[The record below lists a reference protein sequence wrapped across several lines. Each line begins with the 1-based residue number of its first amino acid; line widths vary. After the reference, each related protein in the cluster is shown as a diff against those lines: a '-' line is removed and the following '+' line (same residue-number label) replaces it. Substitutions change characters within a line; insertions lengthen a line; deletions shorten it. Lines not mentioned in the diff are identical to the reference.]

1 MSSLKSREYYL
12 NNAHDDD
19 VSVLELTNAIIAGII
34 SFNEL
39 TPIVPEAKFKAIQD
53 KLTTNQKTQT
63 PPLNTMPLNT
73 RDYYIDNVD
82 STEDKELAEAI
93 MAEIVSFDELQDT
106 MMFSITEQLKVKD
119 IMEIKATMNNAI
131 ESGSIK
137 VLKLLLDRPNL
148 PVEDRRKIESKIYEL
163 RQQAEIQELNDAK
176 TVRELEVFINKYP
189 DSKHLD
195 EARAKI
201 EQLKSKEEE
210 ERNKIIDEIV
220 KRIHN
225 ENPKL
230 IFDKYGED
238 VLKAVCD
245 RINLNYEDVKN
256 IKEVVLNSSGDR
268 PESID
273 DIPEDS
279 TQVFFWGI
287 PSSGKSCALASI
299 FNTIRKDYV
308 LMDPEKGKIFGAPYR
323 TSLSRIFNDEGVGY
337 LPGSTAAFLN
347 DTHYMNFELK
357 NKNSNKS
364 INLSFLEI
372 SGEIFKYFKELVHNE
387 KEEIDPDLEP
397 TLDLLN
403 KILVSKNPKI
413 HFFFI
418 DYQQESDQRGK
429 IGAWAT
435 QEDYLDAAATYFN
448 NNKDIFRHQTLSIH
462 IVITKADLMSGDDK
476 KTEAED
482 FLYSKFG
489 SFIERIKYLK
499 KKNNISNPTVV
510 FPFSIGDVYFNSMC
524 KLNKEYPKIIVDKLL
539 SEIKPQNQFC
549 GFIKKIFNN

>member
-12 NNAHDDD
+12 NNAQDDD

-137 VLKLLLDRPNL
+137 VLERLLDRPNL
-148 PVEDRRKIESKIYEL
+148 PVEDRRKIESKMVDL
-163 RQQAEIQELNDAK
+163 RQHAEIQELNEAK
-176 TVRELEVFINKYP
+176 SVRELEEFISKYP
-189 DSKHLD
+189 DSKHLN
-195 EARAKI
+195 EVNTKI
-201 EQLKSKEEE
+201 ELLKIKEEK

-220 KRIHN
+220 RNIHN
-225 ENPKL
+225 ANPRL
-230 IFDKYGED
+230 ISDKYGED

-245 RINLNYEDVKN
+245 KINIDYEDVKN
-256 IKEVVLNSSGDR
+256 IRPVILDNSGDK
-268 PESID
+268 PEDVI
-273 DIPEDS
+273 DIPEGYTD
-279 TQVFFWGI
+279 VFFWGL
-287 PSSGKSCALASI
+287 PSSGKSCAMASI
-299 FNTIRKDYV
+299 FNTIRKEYAM
-308 LMDPEKGKIFGAPYR
+308 MDPEKGKIFGAPYR
-323 TSLSRIFNDEGVGY
+323 ISLSNIFNEVGVGY
-337 LPGSTAAFLN
+337 LPKGNAVLLN
-347 DTHYMNFELK
+347 DTHYMNFALK
-357 NKNSNKS
+357 NKNSKKS

-372 SGEIFKYFKELVHNE
+372 SGEIFKYFKTLAHNSNA
-387 KEEIDPDLEP
+387 EIPHQIEP
-397 TLDLLN
+397 TLELLHA
-403 KILVSKNPKI
+403 ILNSKNPKI

-418 DYQQESDQRGK
+418 DYQQENDQKGK
-429 IGAWAT
+429 IGGLAT

-448 NNKDIFRHQTLSIH
+448 NIKDIFKHQTLSIH
-462 IVITKADLMSGDDK
+462 IVITKADLIKGEDK
-476 KTEAED
+476 KAEAEE
-482 FLYSKFG
+482 FVYSKFG
-489 SFIERIKYLK
+489 NFIERIKYLK

-524 KLNKEYPKIIVDKLL
+524 KLNKEHPKIIVDKLL
-539 SEIKPQNQFC
+539 SEIKPQNQLCAFL
-549 GFIKKIFNN
+549 KKIFNN